1 MFTFGLPP
9 ARFGDDPRAGGKERE
24 EEREH
29 ELPPQPVKGIGDK
42 AYQVGSRKVGVLFV
56 LKGNRFLRLS
66 IGGPEEQPAKIDKM
80 KELAKRALKR
90 L

>member
-1 MFTFGLPP
+1 
-9 ARFGDDPRAGGKERE
+9 
-24 EEREH
+24 
-29 ELPPQPVKGIGDK
+29 
-42 AYQVGSRKVGVLFV
+42 VLFV